1 MHPVMLRA
9 VAAGG
14 THPLIDLDGTVF
26 IQLGLFLILA
36 FFATNLLFKP
46 YLKMREER
54 SAGIEGARRE
64 AVDLES
70 EAESRRAD
78 YEKRM
83 AEARERA
90 LEEQRK
96 VRSEA
101 AAHQREVTEKAREQ
115 SAEALATAHAK
126 VATES
131 AKAREELLPRADA
144 LAQDI
149 VQKLLGR
156 EVA

>member
-1 MHPVMLRA
+1 MHPMVLRT

-14 THPLIDLDGTVF
+14 VHPLIDLDGTIF
-26 IQLGLFLILA
+26 IQFGIFLVLA
-36 FFATNLLFKP
+36 LVASQFLFKP

-64 AVDLES
+64 AKELES
-70 EAESRRAD
+70 EAETRMAD

-83 AEARERA
+83 SEARARA

-96 VRSEA
+96 VRGEA

-115 SAEALATAHAK
+115 STRALEEAHAK
-126 VATES
+126 VAEETS
-131 AKAREELLPRADA
+131 RARKELLPRADA
-144 LAQDI
+144 LANDI
-149 VQKLLGR
+149 VTKLLGR